1 VLDSEGE
8 MAVEITRLDLS
19 AADLRREAARS
30 QDAKA
35 ARRMLAVALVLEG
48 HARGDAAR
56 SCGMDRQTLRDWV
69 HSYNA
74 EGVTGLSNRERRN
87 GPQPRLSEAQKAE
100 VARWV
105 EAGPDLAEDGV
116 VRWRRVDLRARIERE
131 FAVTLHERTVGKL
144 LSALEFS
151 RISVRPQ
158 HPQSD
163 PEAQELF
170 KKSLPTVRKR
180 SYLRPA
186 TSRLRSGSP
195 MRRVSASR
203 AR

>member
-1 VLDSEGE
+1 

-19 AADLRREAARS
+19 AADLRRQAGRS

-69 HSYNA
+69 HSYNT
-74 EGVTGLSNRERRN
+74 EGVKGLSNRERRN
-87 GPQPRLSEAQKAE
+87 GPKARLSEAQKAE

-105 EAGPDLAEDGV
+105 EAGPDLAQDGV

-131 FAVTLHERTVGKL
+131 FAVSLHERTVGKL
-144 LSALEFS
+144 LSALDFS

-163 PEAQELF
+163 PEAQALF
-170 KKSLPTVRKR
+170 KRISPSSRKR
-180 SYLRPA
+180 RSLSRM
-186 TSRLRSGSP
+186 TSGLRSGSP
-195 MRRVSASR
+195 MKPVSASR

>member
-1 VLDSEGE
+1 

-19 AADLRREAARS
+19 AADLRRDAARS

-35 ARRMLAVALVLEG
+35 SRRMLAIALVLEG

-69 HSYNA
+69 HSYNVS
-74 EGVTGLSNRERRN
+74 GVKGLSNRERRN
-87 GPQPRLSEAQKAE
+87 GPKPRLSDAQKAA

-144 LSALEFS
+144 LSALNFS
-151 RISVRPQ
+151 RMSVRPQ

-170 KKSLPTVRKR
+170 KKNSPSACKQPSRWRK
-180 SYLRPA
+180 

-195 MRRVSASR
+195 MKPVSASR
-203 AR
+203 VR